1 MTRDQVATAVSTARE
16 NRRRAEL
23 FIELTEVL
31 EEVLEYMTDD
41 WPDEDQ
47 METMAPDTFALC
59 ANIREL
65 LDKCG
70 GM

>member
-1 MTRDQVATAVSTARE
+1 MTATQVATAVEKAKE

-23 FIELTEVL
+23 FLELTEVL
-31 EEVLEYMTDD
+31 EEVLEYMTED

-47 METMAPDTFALC
+47 MATMAPDTFALC
-59 ANIREL
+59 VSIREL